1 MKLPNATATSS
12 ISDAVSRQP
21 HIRSPDEVTTSVRP
35 LPTPL
40 VWRPSDSKRRF
51 GVKSEPLG
59 VLRRPHPSERSCR
72 HAGPVRNLTLSNY
85 RPDQMVPAPAGCVRQ
100 QSGRAPPAGYAMTDV

>member
-1 MKLPNATATSS
+1 MPS
-12 ISDAVSRQP
+12 AVTRQP

-40 VWRPSDSKRRF
+40 LWRRSDSKRRF

-72 HAGPVRNLTLSNY
+72 QTEPVRNLTLSNY
-85 RPDQMVPAPAGCVRQ
+85 AGTL
-100 QSGRAPPAGYAMTDV
+100 SAYPGRHDALRDLSLGDAEECCSEDAEAVCPR

>member
-40 VWRPSDSKRRF
+40 LWRPSDSKRRF

-72 HAGPVRNLTLSNY
+72 HAGPMRNLTLSNY
-85 RPDQMVPAPAGCVRQ
+85 GL
-100 QSGRAPPAGYAMTDV
+100 AMFIMTEAALEFFRK

>member
-21 HIRSPDEVTTSVRP
+21 HIRSPDEMTTSVRP

-40 VWRPSDSKRRF
+40 LWRSSDSKRRF

-59 VLRRPHPSERSCR
+59 VLRRPHSSERSCR
-72 HAGPVRNLTLSNY
+72 YAGPVRNLTLSNY
-85 RPDQMVPAPAGCVRQ
+85 SPDLNPDEGLNGDVKQAVTARPLAR
-100 QSGRAPPAGYAMTDV
+100 SK

>member
-1 MKLPNATATSS
+1 MPS
-12 ISDAVSRQP
+12 AVSRQP
-21 HIRSPDEVTTSVRP
+21 HIRSPDEVTASVRP

-40 VWRPSDSKRRF
+40 LWRRSDSKRRF

-72 HAGPVRNLTLSNY
+72 QTEPVRNLTLSNY
-85 RPDQMVPAPAGCVRQ
+85 IHPHKAGLFALEEDAIHRSCGHSGAVEADCEARVPG
-100 QSGRAPPAGYAMTDV
+100 